1 MLDCLIIG
9 SGPAGMT
16 AAIYLARANLKCKIL
31 EKMGAGGKMTSTS
44 AIENYP
50 GFGLVDGYELAS
62 KMEAQ
67 VEELGIEIV
76 YSEAKKIIKNE
87 NYFSVLAE
95 EETINAKTL
104 IIATGTTERKLN
116 LESEEAFIN
125 KGISFCA
132 ICDGGFYKGKDV
144 AVIGGG
150 NSALEEAL
158 YLARLCNK
166 VYLVHRREGFRAED
180 SLVDKVKATVNIEL
194 VLNSQV
200 AEFSGVNKLEQIKLN
215 TGKVLKVDGC
225 FEYIGQDANSSLVKE
240 FNVLNDEGF
249 IIVNENQ
256 ETKIKGLYAAGDVCD
271 KKFRQITTATSD
283 GTIAA
288 LSIASVLKD

>member
-1 MLDCLIIG
+1 
-9 SGPAGMT
+9 
-16 AAIYLARANLKCKIL
+16 
-31 EKMGAGGKMTSTS
+31 MTSTA

-180 SLVDKVKATVNIEL
+180 SLVDKVKATPNIEL

-200 AEFSGVNKLEQIKLN
+200 AEFSGVNKPEQTKLN
-215 TGKVLKVDGC
+215 TEK
-225 FEYIGQDANSSLVKE
+225 Y
-240 FNVLNDEGF
+240 
-249 IIVNENQ
+249 
-256 ETKIKGLYAAGDVCD
+256 
-271 KKFRQITTATSD
+271 
-283 GTIAA
+283 
-288 LSIASVLKD
+288 

>member
-31 EKMGAGGKMTSTS
+31 EKMGAGGKMTSTA

-180 SLVDKVKATVNIEL
+180 SLVDKVKATPNIEL

-288 LSIASVLKD
+288 LSIASILKD